1 MRSQFGPVMVSED
14 MSEVSLYLPGPR
26 LLSYGM
32 EQLVWAGERHVKR
45 FLYSRDTSVHLPLV
59 LAMHPNTEWSLVWL
73 GRNSLS
79 TRSLN
84 IC

>member
-1 MRSQFGPVMVSED
+1 MRSQFGPVMVSGD

-45 FLYSRDTSVHLPLV
+45 FLYSRDGHQRVAAPGARHAPQ
-59 LAMHPNTEWSLVWL
+59 H
-73 GRNSLS
+73 
-79 TRSLN
+79 
-84 IC
+84 